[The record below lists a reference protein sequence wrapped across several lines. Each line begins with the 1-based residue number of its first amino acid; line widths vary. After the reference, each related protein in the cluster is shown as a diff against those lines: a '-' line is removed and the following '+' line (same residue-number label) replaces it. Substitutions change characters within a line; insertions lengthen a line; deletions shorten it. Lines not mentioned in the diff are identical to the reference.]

1 MILKTVIKFRSC
13 REWFSTLPVFLLLI
27 IVVIAGNS
35 EQIHARLLNVGE
47 LFWHDYFSLRA
58 DIPLPACNPN
68 PEIEAE
74 LQKLEAEVDD
84 MDGLEDLFE
93 AEPFDRETSLK
104 SLQNARKLCKEKHR
118 LTLQNQARITPTVKL
133 FRAFETS
140 VAGVSLLAFEKN
152 RLILILML
160 FICAITCTIK
170 QQHIAF
176 KPVITRQDNYV
187 STVIQLLGNSTLLLS
202 AWFYRESIYDSSTMI
217 DHAEIYLLLILGFSA
232 LTLVNFY
239 QLVKAITMD
248 DFDKKSGSLLH
259 AMLSI
264 PLYIYMAFFVESYFF
279 LIENHWAGSAIFF
292 SLLFDQANLFLNIG
306 LYIWIGMLLK
316 RTQLGDLVFKTLIPW
331 RMSPELLAFAAIIIM
346 AVPTAYTGASGIIII
361 AMGAIVYEELRRAG
375 ARRQLAL
382 AATAMTGSAGVVL
395 RPCLLVVLIAAL
407 NKEVVTD
414 QLFSWGLK
422 TFMTTV
428 TVFFIFALITKREKI
443 TIAPVHEAFKPFL
456 RALAPLF
463 PYLSIVILVLAAYFF
478 LINVTMDEFSAPVI
492 LPVIILS
499 IIIYEKLFVKMVLIA
514 VPEKD
519 SHKFEYTIRK
529 ASSEAS
535 VHIGA
540 LLLLM
545 GLSFAL
551 GGVIERSGVLS
562 NIPAEFS
569 STWITLGFLVVVL
582 VAIGMIMD
590 PFGAV
595 VLVSG
600 TIAPIAYNNG
610 INPVHFWMITLVSF
624 ELGYLTPPV
633 ALNHLLTRQM
643 VGYEEVSK
651 AALEG
656 DNFWYRH
663 EKILLP
669 LVTMG
674 TTLLLVTIVPI
685 LLASS

>member
-1 MILKTVIKFRSC
+1 MKRVISFRSC
-13 REWFSTLPVFLLLI
+13 REWLSTLPVLLLLLI
-27 IVVIAGNS
+27 VIIAGNS
-35 EQIHARLLNVGE
+35 EQIHTRLLNIGE
-47 LFWHDYFSLRA
+47 LIWHEYFTLRA
-58 DIPLPACNPN
+58 DIPIPACNP
-68 PEIEAE
+68 ERDIELELEKLAAE
-74 LQKLEAEVDD
+74 ANEPGDLE
-84 MDGLEDLFE
+84 GLFD
-93 AEPFDRETSLK
+93 AEPFDREAAFI
-104 SLQNARKLCKEKHR
+104 SLQNSRLLCIEKHQ
-118 LTLQNQARITPTVKL
+118 LAKQNQARVTPSIIV
-133 FRAFETS
+133 FRTIETH
-140 VAGVSLLAFEKN
+140 VAKISLLALEKQ
-152 RLILILML
+152 RMILLLTI
-160 FICAITCTIK
+160 FICAITCTVK
-170 QQHIAF
+170 QHHIAF
-176 KPVITRQDNYV
+176 KPVLTQHDHYI
-187 STVIQLLGNSTLLLS
+187 STLAQLLGNGTMLLS
-202 AWFYRESIYDSSTMI
+202 AYFYRDSIYASATVV
-217 DHAEIYLLLILGFSA
+217 DHPEIYLFLIIGFA
-232 LTLVNFY
+232 VLTAVSIFQLIKPQDSY
-239 QLVKAITMD
+239 QTE
-248 DFDKKSGSLLH
+248 GSILN

-264 PLYIYMAFFVESYFF
+264 PLYIFMTFFVGVYFF
-279 LIENHWAGSAIFF
+279 LIEGHWAGPAIFF
-292 SLLFDQANLFLNIG
+292 SLLFDQAGLFLNIG

-316 RTQLGDLVFKTLIPW
+316 RTQLGDLVFKVFIPW
-331 RMSPELLAFAAIIIM
+331 RMSPELLAFVAIIVM

-361 AMGAIVYEELRRAG
+361 AMGTIVYEELRRAG

-428 TVFFIFALITKREKI
+428 TVFFVYAWLTKREKMH
-443 TIAPVHEAFKPFL
+443 IAPAKEAFRPFL
-456 RALAPLF
+456 QALLPLL
-463 PYLSIVILVLAAYFF
+463 PYGLIVVAVLLSYFF
-478 LINVTMDEFSAPVI
+478 LLNVTMDEFSAPVV
-492 LPVIILS
+492 LPVIILGL
-499 IIIYEKLFVKMVLIA
+499 IIYEKFSVKMVLVA
-514 VPEKD
+514 D
-519 SHKFEYTIRK
+519 SEQQGHKFEYTIRM
-529 ASSEAS
+529 ASSESS

-551 GGVIERSGVLS
+551 GGVIERSGLLS
-562 NIPAEFS
+562 HVPETFS
-569 STWITLGFLVVVL
+569 STWLTLSFLVVVL

-600 TIAPIAYNNG
+600 TIAQIAYSNG

-643 VGYEEVSK
+643 VGHQETAK

-669 LVTMG
+669 LATMG
-674 TTLLLVTIVPI
+674 TTLLLVTIVPV
-685 LLASS
+685 LVN